1 MGSGLKDPIRVGV
14 LTVSDACSQG
24 VREDGSGEVI
34 VDWCAKH
41 GYEVA
46 VRATVPDETSRIVPV
61 LLDWCDNLGADVVL
75 TTGGTGVAPRDVT
88 PEATEAVL
96 ERMAPGI
103 AEALRA
109 RGREATPFASLS
121 RGLAGIRGTTLVV
134 NLPGSP
140 GGVADG
146 LELLAPLVAHAVALI
161 QDRNAPHDP
170 PEAQG

>member
-1 MGSGLKDPIRVGV
+1 MTDPIRVGV
-14 LTVSDACSQG
+14 LTISDACARG
-24 VREDGSGEVI
+24 LREDGSGEVI
-34 VDWCAKH
+34 VDWCSEH

-46 VRATVPDETSRIVPV
+46 VRATVPDETSRIVP
-61 LLDWCDNLGADVVL
+61 LLLEWCDNLGADVVL

-88 PEATEAVL
+88 PEATAAVL

-109 RGREATPFASLS
+109 QGRESTPFASLS
-121 RGLAGIRGTTLVV
+121 RGLAGIRGKTLVV

-140 GGVADG
+140 GAVSDG
-146 LELLAPLVAHAVALI
+146 LTLLAPLVPHAVALI
-161 QDRNAPHDP
+161 QDRDAPHDP